1 MTVRR
6 ISSVAEV
13 SFAAVLRR
21 FAAVGTAAP
30 YKPLIYNDYSESAAV
45 EVRRLRLIG
54 VRH

>member
-21 FAAVGTAAP
+21 FPAVPTAAP
-30 YKPLIYNDYSESAAV
+30 YKALIYKDYS
-45 EVRRLRLIG
+45 
-54 VRH
+54 